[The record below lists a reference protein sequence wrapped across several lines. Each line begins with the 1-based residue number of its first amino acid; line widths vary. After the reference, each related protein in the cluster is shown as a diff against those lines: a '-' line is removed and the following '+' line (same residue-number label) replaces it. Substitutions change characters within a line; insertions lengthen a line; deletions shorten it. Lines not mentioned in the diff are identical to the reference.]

1 MLLLICIFVS
11 IIFYFSFVIHI
22 CTDTWDSSA
31 ANTGPSVSVKWT
43 KNFACYCVGLLF
55 WTSIR
60 LCSSYFIH
68 KAEYGVV
75 SIHTAWPNAWN
86 SSKQISWMWN
96 PKVILNSSSLI
107 NECILPEN
115 SQYVIFITEPDDYYA
130 LTNLNTNKATLLL
143 HVFLKHCSSALV
155 ATMFYLFT
163 TSLNTS
169 IIPTE

>member
-1 MLLLICIFVS
+1 VQPTQAPASVWSGQRTLLVIVYAY
-11 IIFYFSFVIHI
+11 YFEHQLGCVVHI
-22 CTDTWDSSA
+22 
-31 ANTGPSVSVKWT
+31 
-43 KNFACYCVGLLF
+43 
-55 WTSIR
+55 
-60 LCSSYFIH
+60 FIH